1 MLLPNKEIGI
11 LGINK
16 VSLADGVG
24 VRTVLYIG
32 GCTHKC
38 PGCQNESS
46 WDDLGDM
53 VPIDYVVAELLNN
66 PFVDITISGGDGLTI
81 QYEATL
87 ELLKELRS
95 KSSKDIWLYTGYT
108 FEQLLNSEKREAL
121 NYIDVLVDGR
131 FIEDKR
137 DITLKF
143 KGSSNQEIVDV
154 KQSLM
159 INKKVLYNI

>member
-1 MLLPNKEIGI
+1 MQNNIGI
-11 LGINK
+11 LGINR
-16 VSLADGVG
+16 VSLADGPG

-38 PGCQNESS
+38 PGCHNESS
-46 WDDLGDM
+46 HDDLGDM

-66 PFVDITISGGDGLTI
+66 PYVDITISGGDGLTI

-87 ELLKELRS
+87 KLLKKLRAA
-95 KSSKDIWLYTGYT
+95 SSKNIWLYTGYT
-108 FEQLLNSEKREAL
+108 FEELINSDKKEVL
-121 NYIDVLVDGR
+121 DYIDVLVDGR
-131 FIEDKR
+131 FIESKR

-154 KQSLM
+154 KLSLRL
-159 INKKVLYNI
+159 NKKVLYDV